1 MYVNTEKGGS
11 KAANPFGVNFHLLSG
26 ANVSPVIDVQTFL
39 AVIVVVI
46 LRINTIENLN
56 YATLHANQ

>member
-1 MYVNTEKGGS
+1 MCVNTKKGGS

-39 AVIVVVI
+39 AVIVVNDCCSYSPDQNN
-46 LRINTIENLN
+46 RKSKF
-56 YATLHANQ
+56 